1 MTPFGDAH
9 LIFALDYDQTFTD
22 EPILWEFFISKAK
35 ERGHS
40 VTFVTSRGYHTTLD
54 TNNDIRTDAKRLG
67 IDIVFCFGEPKA
79 TKFKADVW
87 IDDSPLY
94 IPSND
99 AILTQAELL
108 NFMGKRVQRSVK
120 PPKRR
125 RA

>member
-1 MTPFGDAH
+1 MIPFGDAH
-9 LIFALDYDQTFTD
+9 LIFALDYDETFTD

-40 VTFVTSRGYHTTLD
+40 VTFVTSRGFHPTLD
-54 TNNDIRTDAKRLG
+54 TNADIFADAKRLC

-87 IDDSPLY
+87 IDDKPLT
-94 IPSND
+94 IPSD
-99 AILTQAELL
+99 EAIVTQAELL
-108 NFMGKRVQRSVK
+108 AFKGVRAKRTQK
-120 PPKRR
+120 TPKRR